1 MAACQPP
8 PDART
13 EGPAHGSTVGDMR
26 ITLIASN
33 LMAGVALVVEVEAAD
48 EEAALEAAFGEVPD
62 GWKVLNFYC
71 SDV

>member
-1 MAACQPP
+1 
-8 PDART
+8 
-13 EGPAHGSTVGDMR
+13 MR